1 MLLIHIRNPCKMH
14 YQVSLNQN
22 ITKELV
28 EYEGMQD
35 PTETGLY
42 PAEESVKTMETRE
55 KPYRSSISPMRD
67 NDAQN
72 KARIISMLRGKTKD
86 RSISSCNSI
95 EILDKVLQKRCT
107 NFKQETFGKSN
118 IFSAGSEERRK
129 SVSPF
134 RSISPISIS
143 PLTNIKTLFAGFC
156 NKYNA
161 AQSAAPRS
169 YTAKRVQAQFKFI
182 RTIRKCTFQTQFI
195 KKLVFSVWK
204 MWSKNTRDKT
214 V

>member
-1 MLLIHIRNPCKMH
+1 MH

-35 PTETGLY
+35 PTEIGFY
-42 PAEESVKTMETRE
+42 PAEESVKPMEIGE
-55 KPYRSSISPMRD
+55 KPYSSSISPMRD

-72 KARIISMLRGKTKD
+72 KARIISMLRGKPKD

-95 EILDKVLQKRCT
+95 EILDKVLQKRCS

-118 IFSAGSEERRK
+118 IYSAGSEERRK

-134 RSISPISIS
+134 RSVSPISVS
-143 PLTNIKTLFAGFC
+143 PLTNIKTVFTGFC

-161 AQSAAPRS
+161 AQTATPRS
-169 YTAKRVQAQFKFI
+169 YTAKRVQAQLKFI
-182 RTIRKCTFQTQFI
+182 RTIRKCTFQARFI
-195 KKLVFSVWK
+195 KKLIFSAWK
-204 MWSKNTRDKT
+204 MCSMNTRDKS